1 MSCILNQHQ
10 TTSATAITVSHYREG
25 NTIDKN
31 AIQNLHEILMA
42 SSRHYNTFYFL
53 YIVQEK
59 GKDVS
64 VKIEKIN
71 VKN

>member
-31 AIQNLHEILMA
+31 AIHNLHEILMA
-42 SSRHYNTFYFL
+42 SSWHYNTL
-53 YIVQEK
+53 YCLYVVQEK
-59 GKDVS
+59 AKDIS
-64 VKIEKIN
+64 VKIAKIN